1 MALLILTRPDPD
13 NAPWLEALAES
24 GQSAVAWP
32 LIDIRP
38 APDPR
43 ALQAA
48 WARLTGCQAVMF
60 VSRAAV
66 QYFFAHRPAGHAWP
80 SRTRAWCTGPGT
92 RQALLAQG
100 LTADQID
107 LPHPDGAWDTEH
119 LWPLVRPQIEAGAH
133 VLLVRGTDAG
143 VTQPGRGG
151 DSGVGRDWLA
161 GQLQQAGAQ
170 LSWAVAYERAR
181 PRWDAGRLQAAATA
195 ASDGSIWVFSSSQ
208 ALKHLAQLLPD
219 QSWTQARAL
228 VTHARIAEQARGLGF
243 VRLSVCSPSAQGVLA
258 SLESP
263 P

>member
-13 NAPWLEALAES
+13 NAPWLEALVER

-38 APDPR
+38 APDSR

-48 WARLTGCQAVMF
+48 WNRLTDCRAVMF

-66 QYFFAHRPAGHAWP
+66 QHFFAHRIPGLAWP
-80 SRTRAWCTGPGT
+80 AQTRAWCTGPGT

-100 LTADQID
+100 LTGSQID

-143 VTQPGRGG
+143 VSKPNHGD

-181 PRWDAGRLQAAATA
+181 PRWDAARLQAAATA
-195 ASDGSIWVFSSSQ
+195 AADGSIWVFSSSQ
-208 ALKHLAQLLPD
+208 ALRHLAQLLPD
-219 QSWTQARAL
+219 QVWTQARAL
-228 VTHARIAEQARGLGF
+228 ATHARIAEQARGLGF
-243 VRLSVCSPSAQGVLA
+243 VRVSVCPPSAQGVLA